1 VTFTH
6 GVQWKQR
13 YIDKDWHILP
23 AQWNFEANV
32 WTPTPDAQKWKETN
46 WVTQCAQCHVTGFDS
61 ERRTWMEGVQGCQG

>member
-23 AQWNFEANV
+23 AQWNFEANA
-32 WTPTPDAQKWKETN
+32 WTPTPEAQK
-46 WVTQCAQCHVTGFDS
+46 
-61 ERRTWMEGVQGCQG
+61 R